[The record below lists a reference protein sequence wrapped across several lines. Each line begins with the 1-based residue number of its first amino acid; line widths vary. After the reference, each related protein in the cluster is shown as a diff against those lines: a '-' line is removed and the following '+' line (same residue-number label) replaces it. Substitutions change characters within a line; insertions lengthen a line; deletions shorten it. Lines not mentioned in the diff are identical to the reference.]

1 MSEGDASGE
10 DVLDRLRYVMQG
22 DSNRAVLTTHC
33 LALNQGT
40 EEDDIPLGDKTVG

>member
-33 LALNQGT
+33 LSLNQGT